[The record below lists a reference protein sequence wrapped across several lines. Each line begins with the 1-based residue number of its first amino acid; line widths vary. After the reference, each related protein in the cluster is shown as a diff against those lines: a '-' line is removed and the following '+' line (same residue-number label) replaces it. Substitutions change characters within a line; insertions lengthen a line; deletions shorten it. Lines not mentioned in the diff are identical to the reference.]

1 MATTNGTQPEGSYF
15 EHQRALLVND
25 VAASLERVLQNI
37 NKLNRSLEGVI
48 AVGSEFGQVEGLWS
62 QFENV
67 MAKEPEK
74 EGAKNAKEGAADE
87 GLAVSGGVDSMAL
100 ASLSSETTQATGHYS
115 PLIGFIVDHKLRKDS
130 TEEAR
135 NVAEELRR
143 LQIEPRVLTLD
154 WRPYGNPL
162 AIDHL
167 EHVARKLRYQAI
179 GRACRENGIRSL
191 LVAHHADDQAETVL
205 MRIVGKYF
213 GSGLGGI
220 RSVRPIPECHSIY
233 GVDRSGSPRSA
244 ASGEKEVTDDAH
256 EMLIEGG
263 GVDVTRPLLTFTKA
277 ELIDYCIAAEVRW
290 FEDHT
295 NADPRF
301 ALRNTI
307 RHLQTNELLPAA
319 LRQPRLLEVAARVR
333 EQAGETESG
342 AQREYDRLDISL
354 DVRTGT
360 ATFKSAVRFR
370 AVGRNVKTA
379 LVRKLL
385 SLVAPIEEIKS
396 LDVYHV
402 AESIWPELDVEKRR
416 RGRRTPT
423 QIANVTITPSSG
435 AGSGIWTLARQ
446 VPTRKDAASKFIVL
460 SQLSTWQLWDGR
472 YWIRICQRHAG
483 NSPLETLEVVIRFLQ
498 QDDIASLM
506 KTLTSAQRLAL
517 RELLSLAPGNLRFT
531 LSVLIA
537 RKVSSGTIMPDGERV
552 VALPSL
558 GWSADGWAR
567 RPEDDSL
574 EDGVGREDPA
584 AEWLWDIRYKKVNLA
599 NGGSHRI
606 VARLPDVRS
615 SRDEAERI
623 RAEVHDTSTR
633 STPPSRI
640 DQIRDAATT

>member
-1 MATTNGTQPEGSYF
+1 MRIS
-15 EHQRALLVND
+15 
-25 VAASLERVLQNI
+25 ASLHNCSPSTTVRFRTATET
-37 NKLNRSLEGVI
+37 
-48 AVGSEFGQVEGLWS
+48 LW
-62 QFENV
+62 
-67 MAKEPEK
+67 KK
-74 EGAKNAKEGAADE
+74 GGAPPRL

-100 ASLSSETTQATGHYS
+100 ASLCSESTKATC
-115 PLIGFIVDHKLRKDS
+115 IGFIVDHKLRKDS

-135 NVAEELRR
+135 DVAEELRR

-179 GRACRENGIRSL
+179 GRACRENGIGSL
-191 LVAHHADDQAETVL
+191 LVAHDADDQAETVL

-220 RSVRPIPECHSIY
+220 RSRRPIPECQGIY

-256 EMLIEGG
+256 EMLIEDGG
-263 GVDVTRPLLTFTKA
+263 IDVVRPLLTFTKA
-277 ELIDYCIAAEVRW
+277 ELIDHCMAAGVRW

-295 NADPRF
+295 NADPKL

-307 RHLQTNELLPAA
+307 RHLQTNKLLPVA
-319 LRQPRLLEVAARVR
+319 LRPPRLLEVAARAR
-333 EQAGETESG
+333 KQAAEVESS

-354 DVRTGT
+354 DVKTGI
-360 ATFKSAVRFR
+360 ATFKGAAKFR

-385 SLVAPIEEIKS
+385 SLVAPVDEIKA

-402 AESIWPELDVEKRR
+402 AEIIWPELHVGKRE
-416 RGRRTPT
+416 RGRRTPA
-423 QIANVTITPSSG
+423 QIANVTITQSSG
-435 AGSGIWTLARQ
+435 AESGVWTMARQ

-460 SQLSTWQLWDGR
+460 SQLSIWQLWDGR
-472 YWIRICQRHAG
+472 YWIRMRERHVG
-483 NSPLETLEVVIRFLQ
+483 DSPPETLEIVIRFLQ
-498 QDDIASLM
+498 SDDIANLM
-506 KTLTSAQRLAL
+506 KTLTHTQRSAL
-517 RELLSLAPGNLRFT
+517 RKLLSLAPGNLRFT
-531 LSVLIA
+531 LPVLVA
-537 RKVSSGTIMPDGERV
+537 REVNSGAVTPNGERA

-567 RPEDDSL
+567 RPENDSL
-574 EDGVGREDPA
+574 EDPA
-584 AEWLWDIRYKKVNLA
+584 AEWLWDIRYKKVEFA

-615 SRDEAERI
+615 NRDEAEGI
-623 RAEVHDTSTR
+623 RADVHDTAFSHR
-633 STPPSRI
+633 LIS
-640 DQIRDAATT
+640 

>member
-1 MATTNGTQPEGSYF
+1 MRIS
-15 EHQRALLVND
+15 
-25 VAASLERVLQNI
+25 ASLH
-37 NKLNRSLEGVI
+37 NRSPST
-48 AVGSEFGQVEGLWS
+48 AVRFRTATETLW
-62 QFENV
+62 N
-67 MAKEPEK
+67 KG
-74 EGAKNAKEGAADE
+74 GAPPRL

-100 ASLSSETTQATGHYS
+100 ASLCSESTKATC
-115 PLIGFIVDHKLRKDS
+115 IGFIVDHKLRKGS

-179 GRACRENGIRSL
+179 GRACRENGIGSL

-220 RSVRPIPECHSIY
+220 RSRRPIPECQGIY

-244 ASGEKEVTDDAH
+244 ASGEKEIMGDAH
-256 EMLIEGG
+256 EMLIEDG
-263 GVDVTRPLLTFTKA
+263 GVDVIRPLLTFTKA
-277 ELIDYCIAAEVRW
+277 ELIDHCMAAGVRW

-295 NADPRF
+295 NADPKL
-301 ALRNTI
+301 ALRNSI
-307 RHLQTNELLPAA
+307 RHLQTNKLLPVP
-319 LRQPRLLEVAARVR
+319 LRPPRLLEVAARVR
-333 EQAGETESG
+333 EQAAETESS
-342 AQREYDRLDISL
+342 AQREHDRLDISL
-354 DVRTGT
+354 DVKTGI
-360 ATFKSAVRFR
+360 ATFKGAAGFR
-370 AVGRNVKTA
+370 AVGRNVRTA

-402 AESIWPELDVEKRR
+402 AEIIWPGLHVGERK

-423 QIANVTITPSSG
+423 QIANVTITPLSG
-435 AGSGIWTLARQ
+435 AGSEMWTMARQ
-446 VPTRKDAASKFIVL
+446 VPTRKDVASKFIVL

-472 YWIRICQRHAG
+472 YWIRICQQCAVRS
-483 NSPLETLEVVIRFLQ
+483 SPEMLEVTMRFLQ
-498 QDDIASLM
+498 QNDIAKLM
-506 KTLTSAQRLAL
+506 KTLTHTQRSAL
-517 RELLSLAPGNLRFT
+517 RKLLSLAPGNLRFT
-531 LSVLIA
+531 VPVLVA
-537 RKVSSGTIMPDGERV
+537 RKVSSGTVMPDGERV

-567 RPEDDSL
+567 QPEDDS
-574 EDGVGREDPA
+574 VEDPA
-584 AEWLWDIRYKKVNLA
+584 AEWLWDIRYKKVEFA

-615 SRDEAERI
+615 NRDEAEGI
-623 RAEVHDTSTR
+623 RADVHDTALSH
-633 STPPSRI
+633 
-640 DQIRDAATT
+640 